1 MNKLIPIQFRLNQ
14 KGGLTEIDIFNIIN
28 GPKSEVYIQKI
39 NFINTLSDDDQR
51 KINYIKIVTE
61 QINNDIGKSL
71 FITFLDDIQIVST
84 EEICSNVSTKLPTN
98 EKLYDVPV
106 DGDCGFACILLKL
119 IFDKS
124 LNLHHFKSLSN
135 KKLVA
140 PHSTVLENNTIIS
153 FNNTASKYCYL
164 SENTRCFPKILINS
178 LRSIL
183 MASPEDNPNRGE
195 YIDHNDIFKF
205 MEYFNYNCEI
215 YVYNKF
221 QHNDSSYDFNMN
233 KDDSFEQTCN
243 LLNIKRDYQRTIKL
257 LLIRNTEF
265 GNSGSHYV
273 LIDDKSHETIYNLVF
288 PPLNREIIC
297 NQHLNG
303 ITFEDFCT
311 KYGSVINLKH
321 IIINCNR

>member
-1 MNKLIPIQFRLNQ
+1 M
-14 KGGLTEIDIFNIIN
+14 
-28 GPKSEVYIQKI
+28 
-39 NFINTLSDDDQR
+39 
-51 KINYIKIVTE
+51 
-61 QINNDIGKSL
+61 
-71 FITFLDDIQIVST
+71 
-84 EEICSNVSTKLPTN
+84 PTN

-140 PHSTVLENNTIIS
+140 PHSTVLKNNTIIS

-164 SENTRCFPKILINS
+164 SEYTRCFPKILINS

-183 MASPEDNPNRGE
+183 MASPEVNPNRGE
-195 YIDHNDIFKF
+195 YIDHDDIFRF

-233 KDDSFEQTCN
+233 KDDSFEKTCH
-243 LLNIKRDYQRTIKL
+243 LLNIKRDYQRKIKL
-257 LLIRNTEF
+257 LLIRNTEL

-288 PPLNREIIC
+288 PPLNRETIC
-297 NQHLNG
+297 NKHFFG
-303 ITFEDFCT
+303 ITFEEFCT

-321 IIINCNR
+321 IIHIIINCNR